1 MFSSVLSAGSKD
13 RRTFNVAFARNEFA
27 MVSARLLSNY
37 KGAPI
42 SPYGYLPPPPY
53 IQSTH
58 LLQHLHRQLR
68 RDRPARDELVK
79 GVRQCHA
86 EAGRVPFELQVC
98 AIRVRGTTYEE
109 PR

>member
-1 MFSSVLSAGSKD
+1 MFSSVLSTGSKD
-13 RRTFNVAFARNEFA
+13 GRTFNVAFARNEFA

-42 SPYGYLPPPPY
+42 SPDVYFPPPPHTP
-53 IQSTH
+53 STH

-68 RDRPARDELVK
+68 RDRPARDELVE

-86 EAGRVPFELQVC
+86 EAGRVRFELQVC

>member
-1 MFSSVLSAGSKD
+1 MFSSVLSTVSKD
-13 RRTFNVAFARNEFA
+13 GRTFNVALARNEFA
-27 MVSARLLSNY
+27 MVSARLLSNC

-42 SPYGYLPPPPY
+42 SPYVYLPPPPHTTP
-53 IQSTH
+53 TH

-68 RDRPARDELVK
+68 CNRPARDELVE
-79 GVRQCHA
+79 GVRERHA
-86 EAGRVPFELQVC
+86 EAGRVSFELQVC